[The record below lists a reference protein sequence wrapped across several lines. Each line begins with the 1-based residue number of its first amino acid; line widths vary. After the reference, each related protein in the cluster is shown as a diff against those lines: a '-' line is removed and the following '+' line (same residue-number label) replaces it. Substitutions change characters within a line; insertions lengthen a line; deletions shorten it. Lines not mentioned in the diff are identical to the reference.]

1 MAERIPEEKNMKKQ
15 HRTKLIH
22 EGQYLAEIEV
32 ELLVT
37 DDEWSPYLS
46 VEDADKLDGVREALK
61 KGDTATASRYG
72 RVFSLTPI
80 AV

>member
-1 MAERIPEEKNMKKQ
+1 MKKQ
-15 HRTKLIH
+15 QRTKLVH
-22 EGQYLAEIEV
+22 EGRYLAEVSV

-46 VEDADKLDGVREALK
+46 VEDAYKLDDVREALK
-61 KGDTATASRYG
+61 KGDTTTAARHA
-72 RVFSLTPI
+72 RVYTLTPI

>member
-1 MAERIPEEKNMKKQ
+1 MKKQ
-15 HRTKLIH
+15 QRTKLVH
-22 EGQYLAEIEV
+22 EGRYLAEVDV

-46 VEDADKLDGVREALK
+46 VQDAYKLDDVREALK
-61 KGDTATASRYG
+61 NGDTTTAARYG

-80 AV
+80 SI

>member
-1 MAERIPEEKNMKKQ
+1 MKKQ
-15 HRTKLIH
+15 PRKKLIH
-22 EGQYLAEIEV
+22 EGQHLAEVSV

-46 VEDADKLDGVREALK
+46 VEDAYKLDNVREALK
-61 KGDTATASRYG
+61 KGDTTTAARYG

-80 AV
+80 AI

>member
-1 MAERIPEEKNMKKQ
+1 MKKQ
-15 HRTKLIH
+15 LRTKLVH
-22 EGQYLAEIEV
+22 EGRYLAEIDIEF
-32 ELLVT
+32 LVT

-46 VEDADKLDGVREALK
+46 VQDAYKLDDVRDALK
-61 KGDTATASRYG
+61 KGDTTTAARYG

>member
-1 MAERIPEEKNMKKQ
+1 MKKQ
-15 HRTKLIH
+15 HRKKLIH
-22 EGQYLAEIEV
+22 EGRYLAEVEV

-46 VEDADKLDGVREALK
+46 VEDAYKLDDVREALK
-61 KGDTATASRYG
+61 NGDTATAARYG

>member
-1 MAERIPEEKNMKKQ
+1 MGATPHYMNK
-15 HRTKLIH
+15 HRRKKLIH
-22 EGQYLAEIEV
+22 EGHYLAEIDV

-46 VEDADKLDGVREALK
+46 VEDAYKLDDVREALK
-61 KGDTATASRYG
+61 NGDTATAPRYG